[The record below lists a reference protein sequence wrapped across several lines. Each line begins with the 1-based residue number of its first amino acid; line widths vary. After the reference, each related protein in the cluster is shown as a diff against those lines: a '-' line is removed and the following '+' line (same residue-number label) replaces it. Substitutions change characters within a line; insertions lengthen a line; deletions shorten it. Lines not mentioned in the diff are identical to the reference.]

1 MMSTART
8 YGDGKVKAVRQ
19 DFLCGLIISGVVTL
33 AAVLPA
39 RTEISGGVVKIGVLG
54 DYGSG
59 RDLGGPGSVTAAK
72 LAAEDFDNR
81 INNKPIEIVSAD
93 HQNKT
98 DIATSIARKWFEV
111 DGVDAITDLA
121 VSSVGLAVAKLAA
134 QTQHTVLVSGAATS
148 DLTGSACAPVITH
161 WADDTYVLAAGL
173 SGELTRRVGKKWY
186 FMTVDYAFG
195 HSMYRDGKAAVEAA
209 GGQVV
214 GRVSFPFNPQDFASF
229 LLPAQSSG
237 ANILAVA
244 STGNDTVNAVR
255 QAHEFGLQA
264 SGMTIVGM
272 LTFIADVHTLGLEA
286 AQGMYAASEYYWD
299 EDDGSRAFAKR
310 FFAIEKRMPTKLQ
323 AATYAAVR
331 HYLKAAQTIDSDD
344 SLAIN
349 EEMRKLPVDFF
360 GRPAHIRRDGRVIYD
375 LALYQVKTPGES
387 KDAWDYYKKVAEL
400 PGETSFRKESEGG
413 CPMNAAAMPA
423 GSANGSSAK

>member
-1 MMSTART
+1 MTPRRIRTA
-8 YGDGKVKAVRQ
+8 
-19 DFLCGLIISGVVTL
+19 FCGTML
-33 AAVLPA
+33 AGLVLFGA
-39 RTEISGGVVKIGVLG
+39 SANAEISGGVVRIGVLG

-72 LAAEDFDNR
+72 LAAEDFNNQ
-81 INNKPIEIVSAD
+81 INGKPIEIVSAD
-93 HQNKT
+93 HQNKP
-98 DIATSIARKWFEV
+98 DIASSIARKWFEV

-134 QTQHTVLVSGAATS
+134 QTVRTVLISGAATS
-148 DLTGSACAPVITH
+148 DLTGKACAPVITH

-173 SGELTRRVGKKWY
+173 ASELTRRVGKKWY

-229 LLPAQSSG
+229 LLPAQASG
-237 ANILAVA
+237 ANILAIA
-244 STGNDTVNAVR
+244 STGNDTVSAVR
-255 QAHEFGLQA
+255 QAHDFGLQA

-299 EDDGSRAFAKR
+299 EDDASRAFAKR
-310 FFAIEKRMPTKLQ
+310 FFAVEKRMPTKLQ
-323 AATYAAVR
+323 AATYASVH
-331 HYLKAAQTIDSDD
+331 HYLKAIQTINSDD
-344 SLAIN
+344 ALAVN
-349 EEMRKLPVDFF
+349 AEMRKLPVDFF

-375 LALYQVKTPGES
+375 LALYQVKTPQES
-387 KDAWDYYKKVAEL
+387 KGPWDYYKKVAEL
-400 PGETSFRKESEGG
+400 PGDTSFRKESEGG
-413 CPMNAAAMPA
+413 CPLSAADAPAAAT
-423 GSANGSSAK
+423 SADNSGHKQ